1 MDFNDIIERL
11 KGHNVETT
19 EDVVKPA
26 HDLLLSR
33 IKNVC
38 NIKEVP
44 EDKEIY
50 VQELLFY
57 NLWIDGNQ
65 VATLNAEGSFEITDI
80 TLGDTKVSTGSKL
93 TKEQQFESYMVNRY
107 NSLWKEFVITTRRI
121 RW

>member
-1 MDFNDIIERL
+1 MDFKNIIDRL
-11 KGHNVETT
+11 KGHSVETT
-19 EDVVKPA
+19 EEVVKPA
-26 HDLLLSR
+26 YDLLLAR

-57 NLWIDGNQ
+57 NLWIDRNQ
-65 VATLNAEGSFEITDI
+65 FATLNAEGTFEITDI

-107 NSLWKEFVITTRRI
+107 NSLWREFVVTTRRI